1 MDKSYHAH
9 VCLRTDMLP
18 YATLTPGTNMQLTR
32 IRRQYCDTAYLLG
45 IVTEICF
52 EHMNRINIYTVYIF
66 FSVMV

>member
-1 MDKSYHAH
+1 MHTC
-9 VCLRTDMLP
+9 VCVRP

-52 EHMNRINIYTVYIF
+52 EHMNRINIQYILYFF
-66 FSVMV
+66 FSVTV